1 MLEGSERSCV
11 GLCVFLALDFM
22 LIWGISYLAEV
33 GSISCW
39 DMFHQKQLPMINRQS
54 VVLFDR
60 QAVSFDR
67 CQTTF
72 YLLRISVEEV

>member
-11 GLCVFLALDFM
+11 GLCVFLGLNFM
-22 LIWGISYLAEV
+22 FMKSYLAEV

-72 YLLRISVEEV
+72 HLLRISVEEV